1 MKRQNRVSQL
11 TLELYCRG
19 LATYK
24 ERRQVEKALKTDIEV
39 QNRYKTTV
47 ESELET
53 RRLYFQELR
62 RQNIQENACSPPFN
76 RRKAAGV
83 IIVIAAALLCAI
95 IPAIHYL
102 KNSGSNKNNIA
113 DNSQETEIEI
123 TEDFTE
129 APYTDNITANNSNTE
144 TKIEI
149 TEGNTEDFIK
159 DNAESAPNSG
169 VQIAVVPETDTRI
182 HTRGG
187 GLEELQPNINIPPG
201 ITSIFENMFEDSGLN
216 YVVIPDRITSIGK
229 NAFSGNPL
237 LSITIGANVAVDET
251 AFPGNFVKVYDSYGK
266 AAGTYTRP
274 GTDSESWEKK

>member
-53 RRLYFQELR
+53 RRLYIQELR
-62 RQNIQENACSPPFN
+62 RLNIQENALSPPFN
-76 RRKAAGV
+76 RRKTVGV
-83 IIVIAAALLCAI
+83 IIVIAAVLLCAI

-102 KNSGSNKNNIA
+102 KNSGSNKNNMA

-129 APYTDNITANNSNTE
+129 SSNKDNEAAVNSE
-144 TKIEI
+144 TKNEI

-159 DNAESAPNSG
+159 DNAETAPNSGG

-187 GLEELQPNINIPPG
+187 GHEELQPNINIPPG

-229 NAFSGNPL
+229 NAFWGNPL

-251 AFPGNFVKVYDSYGK
+251 AFPGNFAKVYGSYGK

-274 GTDSESWEKK
+274 NTGSDVWVKI